1 MQDILVIGGS
11 SGIGLKL
18 VEMLSATGNAQ
29 VYATYHNTRPA
40 ELPSVSYHPLNVLSD
55 KPDLSFLP
63 DQLHG
68 FVYCP
73 GSINLKPFHRLTADD
88 FLQDYRLNVTGAITT
103 LQMALP
109 RLKASEAASVVFFST
124 VAVQLGLTFHTQV
137 AANKGAIEGLTRALA
152 AELSPRIR
160 VNCIAP
166 SLTDTP
172 LAAQLLST
180 PEKREA
186 SANRHPL
193 KKIGQPED
201 IAAMA
206 QFLLS
211 NQASFIT
218 GQILKVDGGM
228 GAVRMA

>member
-1 MQDILVIGGS
+1 
-11 SGIGLKL
+11 
-18 VEMLSATGNAQ
+18 MLSASGNAQ
-29 VYATYHNTRPA
+29 VYATYHNTQPA
-40 ELPSVSYHPLNVLSD
+40 EFPNASYHALNVLAD
-55 KPDLSFLP
+55 KPDLSLLP

-73 GSINLKPFHRLTADD
+73 GSINLKPFHHLTAED
-88 FLQDYRLNVTGAITT
+88 FTQDYRLNVTGAITT
-103 LQMALP
+103 LQAVLP

-124 VAVQLGLTFHTQV
+124 VAVQLGLNFHTQV

-160 VNCIAP
+160 VNCLAP

-211 NQASFIT
+211 NRTSFIT